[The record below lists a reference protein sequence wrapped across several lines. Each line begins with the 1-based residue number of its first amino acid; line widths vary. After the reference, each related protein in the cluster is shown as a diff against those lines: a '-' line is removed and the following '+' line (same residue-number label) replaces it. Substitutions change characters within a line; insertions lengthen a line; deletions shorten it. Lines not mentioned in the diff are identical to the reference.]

1 MALVSNSVEENILVG
16 EISNLSISTN
26 NEENQN
32 EEHTQLASLNEEEE
46 EDDDELIKQPLIEQE
61 EPSQDPIQDISLT
74 HKHPLHNRWTLWFDS
89 PKKKTTQAAW
99 LNTVKAIS
107 TFDTVEDFWGLYNNV
122 YPPSGMGSGSNYHLF
137 MEGVE
142 PAWEDPAN
150 KNGGK
155 WIYTLPNKANSKEN
169 LDKLWL
175 FSLLAVIGEAFAEGE
190 ICGCVVSIRRAQNR
204 LSLWTRDWRNE
215 AVVRSIGTQ
224 FKATLELKQETIIGY
239 QAHSDSLQRNSS
251 FNNQNRYQV

>member
-89 PKKKTTQAAW
+89 PKKKPH
-99 LNTVKAIS
+99 K
-107 TFDTVEDFWGLYNNV
+107 
-122 YPPSGMGSGSNYHLF
+122 PPG
-137 MEGVE
+137 
-142 PAWEDPAN
+142 
-150 KNGGK
+150 
-155 WIYTLPNKANSKEN
+155 
-169 LDKLWL
+169 
-175 FSLLAVIGEAFAEGE
+175 
-190 ICGCVVSIRRAQNR
+190 
-204 LSLWTRDWRNE
+204 
-215 AVVRSIGTQ
+215 
-224 FKATLELKQETIIGY
+224 
-239 QAHSDSLQRNSS
+239 
-251 FNNQNRYQV
+251 